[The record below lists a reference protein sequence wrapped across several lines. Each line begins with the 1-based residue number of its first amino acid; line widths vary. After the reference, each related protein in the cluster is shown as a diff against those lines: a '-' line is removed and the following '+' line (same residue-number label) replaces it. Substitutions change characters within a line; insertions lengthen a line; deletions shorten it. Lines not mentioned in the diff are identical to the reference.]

1 MAIKLPKSSGGRKNP
16 FAGLMDKIGQFTDK
30 MPYHYWIIASGLVS
44 LLLGAIVFTTLDD
57 SSDKNAEKEPPVSLV
72 KVVAAKQDINPRA
85 IIKDE
90 MLKMVEVPEN
100 SVPDGA
106 IKDMAEIRNLPAS
119 VTIYSGDIIT
129 KKKVLSNP
137 RMAGFTGTI
146 PPDCRAM
153 SIAISDVT
161 GVAGFAKAGD
171 YVDIMLVTESKDG
184 GKITSSVVL
193 QNVLLLG
200 VNKSG
205 SSAESDSNGKNT
217 KSSDSG
223 KDTSKDNKDGKDS
236 KDKNKDSGEG
246 NINAAKDA
254 MATATLAVT
263 PTQSLQLIAAAK
275 KGILYMVLRPFK
287 PRDNYTFSTEY
298 TTYVDLDKKTE
309 SAPAPAPA
317 PQQRVTP
324 PAPQPPV
331 RQPATAVPQQPA
343 GGVEVFRGVD
353 KTREGR

>member
-57 SSDKNAEKEPPVSLV
+57 SSDKDAEKEPPVALV
-72 KVVAAKQDINPRA
+72 KVVAAKTDINPRA

-90 MLKMVEVPEN
+90 MLKMVEVPEA

-146 PPDCRAM
+146 PPDCRGM

-200 VNKSG
+200 VNKAG
-205 SSAESDSNGKNT
+205 SSAESDSNGKKTNSD
-217 KSSDSG
+217 SSD
-223 KDTSKDNKDGKDS
+223 KDTSKDSKDN

-263 PTQSLQLIAAAK
+263 PPQSLQLIAAAK

-298 TTYVDLDKKTE
+298 TTYVDIDKKTE

-317 PQQRVTP
+317 PQQRNVTP

-331 RQPATAVPQQPA
+331 RQPAQAPQQPA
-343 GGVEVFRGVD
+343 DAVEVVRGTE